1 MHETGI
7 IPDRS
12 MKMREAEMN
21 MSGYLRQKG
30 IQRKL
35 IISFLLMGLIPMII
49 VGSIFYYNSSRAL
62 LKNANSEMTNV
73 TAKAIELLDSQFTI
87 YKMQMEGIVS
97 PCKQAIDM
105 MQVGI
110 DLDVGT
116 KENSEKIF
124 GEIIKTYPAFRGIR
138 LIDGKGDEKISSR
151 KQDGVRNVSSLPWF
165 QRTANAKDIVFSDPY
180 LAKEIGEPVITMVKG
195 FSGPDGKLVAV
206 MAVDISADAAARPIS
221 NIKIGKEGF
230 AYILNKDG
238 LVISYPDK
246 TKILQLNL
254 STFDF
259 GKEILQKKT
268 GIMEY
273 SWEGKARFVSFQ
285 EYPAMGWII
294 VSMSPKGE
302 ILEATNTMRFL
313 FIILVI
319 VMALFSLI
327 TGIIFTLRL
336 VKPINRVVTG
346 ITEAADQVS
355 SASAQVSSSSQH
367 LAEGASEQASS
378 LEETSASLEEMS
390 SMTKQNADNAN
401 QARSMMTE
409 AKGVVEKANSQMVQL
424 TEAIGEITRS
434 SEETAKII
442 KTIDE
447 ISFQTNLLALNAAVE
462 AARAGEAGAG
472 FAVVADEVR
481 NLALRAAEAAKNTS
495 SLIEKTIKA
504 VKNGNEITLATQ
516 SAFRANAEISGKIGQ
531 LVDEIATAS
540 EEQAHG
546 IGQVSTAVSEMDRV
560 TQQTAATAEE
570 SASAAEELNA
580 QAQQMRGY
588 VEELAVVVGG
598 SRGVVDGS
606 SASTPAVPERKA
618 ALPGPAVLSGDRSAR
633 KTTRKTGS
641 GPSKSLIPFDE
652 DGKGDFKDF

>member
-1 MHETGI
+1 LFLPVSTGSTN
-7 IPDRS
+7 D
-12 MKMREAEMN
+12 KEAV
-21 MSGYLRQKG
+21 MSIAGYLGRKG

-35 IISFLLMGLIPMII
+35 IVSFLLMGLIPMI
-49 VGSIFYYNSSRAL
+49 VLGSIFYYNSSRAL

-87 YKMQMEGIVS
+87 YRMQMDGIIA
-97 PCKQAIDM
+97 PCKQAIEM

-110 DLDVGT
+110 DIDVGS
-116 KENSEKIF
+116 KENTQKAF
-124 GEIIKTYPAFRGIR
+124 GEIVKANPAFREIR
-138 LIDGKGDEKISSR
+138 IIDAKGDEKVSSR
-151 KQDGVRNVSSLPWF
+151 TQGGQNVSSLPWF
-165 QRTANAKDIVFSDPY
+165 QRIATAKDVVFSDPY
-180 LAKEIGEPVITMVKG
+180 LAKEIGEPVITMAKG
-195 FSGPDGKLVAV
+195 FLGQDGKISAV
-206 MAVDISADAAARPIS
+206 LAVDIAADAAAKPIS
-221 NIKIGKEGF
+221 NIRIGKGGY
-230 AYILNKDG
+230 AYILNRDG
-238 LVISYPDK
+238 LVVSYSDK
-246 TKILQLNL
+246 AKILLLNMG
-254 STFDF
+254 TFDF

-273 SWEGKARFVSFQ
+273 SWEGKARYVSFQ

-294 VSMSPKGE
+294 VSTSPKGE
-302 ILEATNTMRFL
+302 ILESTNTMRFI
-313 FIILVI
+313 FIVLVI

-327 TGIIFTLRL
+327 TGIIFALRL

-346 ITEAADQVS
+346 ITEAAHQVG
-355 SASAQVSSSSQH
+355 SAALHVSESSQR
-367 LAEGASEQASS
+367 LAEGASEQAAS
-378 LEETSASLEEMS
+378 LEETSSSLEEMS
-390 SMTKQNADNAN
+390 SMARQSSDNAG
-401 QARSMMTE
+401 QARMMMTE
-409 AKGVVEKANSQMVQL
+409 AKGVVEKANNQMTQL
-424 TEAIGEITRS
+424 TEAIGQITKS

-504 VKNGNEITLATQ
+504 VKNGNEITIATQ

-546 IGQVSTAVSEMDRV
+546 ISQVSTAVSEMDRV
-560 TQQTAATAEE
+560 TQQTAANSEE

-588 VEELAVVVGG
+588 VEELATVVNG
-598 SRGVVDGS
+598 SAGS
-606 SASTPAVPERKA
+606 SAAAPEHKP
-618 ALPGPAVLSGDRSAR
+618 ALPRHAGLRRENPSR
-633 KTTRKTGS
+633 KKAGKPV
-641 GPSKSLIPFDE
+641 GAPSKQLIPFDE
-652 DGKGDFKDF
+652 DEKGDFKDF

>member
-1 MHETGI
+1 
-7 IPDRS
+7 
-12 MKMREAEMN
+12 MN
-21 MSGYLRQKG
+21 IAGYLGRKG

-35 IISFLLMGLIPMII
+35 IVSFLLMGLIPMII

-73 TAKAIELLDSQFTI
+73 TSKAIELLDSQFTI
-87 YKMQMEGIVS
+87 YKMQMDGIVA

-105 MQVGI
+105 IQLGI
-110 DLDVGT
+110 DIDAGT
-116 KENSEKIF
+116 KDNTEKIF
-124 GEIIKTYPAFRGIR
+124 GEIVKTYPTFRGIR
-138 LIDGKGDEKISSR
+138 LIDVKGDEKISSR
-151 KQDGVRNVSSLPWF
+151 KQGAQNVSSLPWF
-165 QRTANAKDIVFSDPY
+165 QRISTAKDIVFSDPY
-180 LAKEIGEPVITMVKG
+180 LAKEIGEPVITMAKG
-195 FSGPDGKLVAV
+195 FSGPDGKPCAV
-206 MAVDISADAAARPIS
+206 IAVDIVADAATRPIN

-254 STFDF
+254 STYDF
-259 GKEILQKKT
+259 GKEILQKKN

-273 SWEGKARFVSFQ
+273 PWEGRDRFVSFQ

-294 VSMSPKGE
+294 VSAIFKEE
-302 ILEATNTMRFL
+302 ILESANTMQLL
-313 FIILVI
+313 FIVLVI

-327 TGIIFTLRL
+327 TGIIFTIRL
-336 VKPINRVVTG
+336 VKPINRVVVG
-346 ITEAADQVS
+346 ITESTEQVS
-355 SASAQVSSSSQH
+355 SASSQVSSSSQH

-401 QARSMMTE
+401 QARAMMTE
-409 AKGVVEKANSQMVQL
+409 AKGVVEKANNQMAQL
-424 TEAIGEITRS
+424 TEAIGQITRS

-447 ISFQTNLLALNAAVE
+447 IAFQTNLLALNAAVE

-504 VKNGNEITLATQ
+504 VKNGNEITIATQ

-546 IGQVSTAVSEMDRV
+546 ISQVSTAVSEMDRV
-560 TQQTAATAEE
+560 TQQTAANAEE

-588 VEELAVVVGG
+588 VEELAAVVGA
-598 SRGVVDGS
+598 SAGVIAAAPDFK
-606 SASTPAVPERKA
+606 P
-618 ALPGPAVLSGDRSAR
+618 ALPRPAG
-633 KTTRKTGS
+633 
-641 GPSKSLIPFDE
+641 
-652 DGKGDFKDF
+652 

>member
-1 MHETGI
+1 MGSLLPVCTG
-7 IPDRS
+7 S
-12 MKMREAEMN
+12 VKHKEVVMN
-21 MSGYLRQKG
+21 IAGYLGQKG

-35 IISFLLMGLIPMII
+35 IVSFLLMGLIPMII

-87 YKMQMEGIVS
+87 YKMQMDGIVS

-116 KENSEKIF
+116 KENTERTF

-138 LIDGKGDEKISSR
+138 IISAKGDEKVSSR
-151 KQDGVRNVSSLPWF
+151 KQGGQNVSSLPWF
-165 QRTANAKDIVFSDPY
+165 QRLSTAKDIVFSDPY
-180 LAKEIGEPVITMVKG
+180 LAKELGEPVITMAKV
-195 FSGPDGKLVAV
+195 FPGPDGKPVAV

-230 AYILNKDG
+230 AYIMNKDG

-254 STFDF
+254 GTFDF

-268 GIMEY
+268 GLMEY
-273 SWEGKARFVSFQ
+273 SWEGKERFASFQ

-294 VSMSPKGE
+294 VLMSPKGE
-302 ILEATNTMRFL
+302 ILESTNTMRFL
-313 FIILVI
+313 FIVLVI

-346 ITEAADQVS
+346 ISEAADQVG
-355 SASAQVSSSSQH
+355 SAASQVSASSQH

-401 QARSMMTE
+401 QARAMMTE
-409 AKGVVEKANSQMVQL
+409 AKGVVEKANGQMAQL
-424 TEAIGEITRS
+424 TDAIGEITKS
-434 SEETAKII
+434 SEETGKII

-447 ISFQTNLLALNAAVE
+447 IAFQTNLLALNAAVE

-481 NLALRAAEAAKNTS
+481 NLALRAAEAARNTS
-495 SLIEKTIKA
+495 ELIEKTIKA
-504 VKNGNEITLATQ
+504 VKNGNEITLTTQ

-546 IGQVSTAVSEMDRV
+546 IGQVNTAVSEMDKV
-560 TQQTAATAEE
+560 TQQTAANAEE
-570 SASAAEELNA
+570 SASAAEEMNA
-580 QAQQMRGY
+580 QAQQMKEY
-588 VEELAVVVGG
+588 VEELSAVVGR
-598 SRGVVDGS
+598 SSVDS
-606 SASTPAVPERKA
+606 PVPPERKPV
-618 ALPGPAVLSGDRSAR
+618 LPGPTVRKSGRGP
-633 KTTRKTGS
+633 TTRRDPVKRVELR
-641 GPSKSLIPFDE
+641 SKEVIPFDQDE
-652 DGKGDFKDF
+652 KGDFKDF

>member
-1 MHETGI
+1 
-7 IPDRS
+7 
-12 MKMREAEMN
+12 MN
-21 MSGYLRQKG
+21 MTGYLRQKG

-35 IISFLLMGLIPMII
+35 IISFLLMGLIPMIT

-62 LKNANSEMTNV
+62 LKNANSEMINV

-87 YKMQMEGIVS
+87 YKMQMDGIVS

-116 KENSEKIF
+116 KENSERIF

-151 KQDGVRNVSSLPWF
+151 KQDAVRNVSSLPWF
-165 QRTANAKDIVFSDPY
+165 QRIASAKDIVFSDPY
-180 LAKEIGEPVITMVKG
+180 LAKEIGEPVITMAKG

-230 AYILNKDG
+230 AYIMNKDG
-238 LVISYPDK
+238 LVVSYPDK

-254 STFDF
+254 GTFDF

-273 SWEGKARFVSFQ
+273 SWEGNERYVSFR

-294 VSMSPKGE
+294 VSVSPKGE
-302 ILEATNTMRFL
+302 VMEAANTMRFL

-327 TGIIFTLRL
+327 TGVIFTLRL

-346 ITEAADQVS
+346 ITEAADQVL
-355 SASAQVSSSSQH
+355 SASSQVSSSSQH

-401 QARSMMTE
+401 QARAMMTE

-424 TEAIGEITRS
+424 TEAIGQITRS

-504 VKNGNEITLATQ
+504 VKNGNEITIATQ

-546 IGQVSTAVSEMDRV
+546 ISQVSTAVSEMDRV

-580 QAQQMRGY
+580 QAQQMKGY
-588 VEELAVVVGG
+588 VEELAAVVG
-598 SRGVVDGS
+598 RS
-606 SASTPAVPERKA
+606 SASTPAAPEHKP
-618 ALPGPAVLSGDRSAR
+618 ALPGPAVLRGDHSSR
-633 KTTRKTGS
+633 KAAHKAG
-641 GPSKSLIPFDE
+641 GEAPSKSLIPFDE